1 MSRKGF
7 ILFILAGV
15 AWGVPYL
22 FIKLAGAEFSNASII
37 FSRVLVGALVL
48 VPLALYR
55 KTLMAAVREWRWVLV
70 FAALEMIGPWWLIT
84 EAERHIDSG
93 LAGLLVATVPF
104 FSLPIAYFLGDKS
117 VVHPKTLFGVG
128 IGFTG
133 LILLVGIDS
142 FSGHIDPLYVG
153 FMVLS
158 AIGYA
163 VAPAVAAHKISH
175 VPSEGMIG
183 LSMAIVAVAYA
194 VPAGFTLPADI
205 AKAPSLGAWASL
217 LGLGVVC
224 SAIAF
229 VVFFALIKEIGSAR
243 ATLITYPNTAV
254 AILLGILVAD
264 EKFTLGMGIGLPLV
278 AVGSYFASRKH

>member
-7 ILFILAGV
+7 ILFILAGLS
-15 AWGVPYL
+15 WGVPYL

-37 FSRVLVGALVL
+37 FSRVLIGALVL

-55 KTLMAAVREWRWVLV
+55 KTLVAALREWRWVLA

-128 IGFTG
+128 IGFSG

-183 LSMAIVAVAYA
+183 LSMAIVAAVYA
-194 VPAGFTLPADI
+194 IPAAFTLPVDI
-205 AKAPSLGAWASL
+205 AKVPSLGAWSSL
-217 LGLGVVC
+217 LGLGVIC

>member
-7 ILFILAGV
+7 LLFLMAGV

-22 FIKLAGAEFSNASII
+22 FIKFAGADFSTASIV
-37 FSRVLVGALVL
+37 FSRVVIGAAVL
-48 VPLALYR
+48 IPLAAYR
-55 KTLMAAVREWRWVLV
+55 KTLMPALREWRWVLV
-70 FAALEMIGPWWLIT
+70 FALIEMVGPWWLIT

-104 FSLPIAYFLGDKS
+104 FGLPIAYVLGDKS
-117 VVHPKTLFGVG
+117 VAHPKTIFGM
-128 IGFTG
+128 ITGFGG

-142 FSGHIDPLYVG
+142 IAGHIQPLYVG
-153 FMVLS
+153 FIVLA

-163 VAPAVAAHKISH
+163 VAPAVAARKLQH
-175 VPSEGMIG
+175 VSSDASIG
-183 LSMAIVAVAYA
+183 LSMAMVAVVYA
-194 VPAGFTLPADI
+194 IPAAFTLPNDI
-205 AKAPSLGAWASL
+205 AAGPSLGAWASL
-217 LGLGVVC
+217 LALGVIC

-229 VVFFALIKEIGSAR
+229 VVFFALIKEVDAAR

-254 AILLGILVAD
+254 AILLGVLLAG
-264 EKFTLGMGIGLPLV
+264 EKFTVGMAVGLPLV

>member
-7 ILFILAGV
+7 ILFLLAGLS
-15 AWGVPYL
+15 WGVPYL

-128 IGFTG
+128 VGFTG

-142 FSGHIDPLYVG
+142 LSGHIDPLYVG

-183 LSMAIVAVAYA
+183 LSMAIVAVVYA
-194 VPAGFTLPADI
+194 VPAAFTLPADI
-205 AKAPSLGAWASL
+205 ANSPSLGAWASL
-217 LGLGVVC
+217 LGLGVIC

-254 AILLGILVAD
+254 AILLGVLVAR
-264 EKFTLGMGIGLPLV
+264 ETFTLGMGIGLPLV

>member
-194 VPAGFTLPADI
+194 VPAAFTLPADI

>member
-7 ILFILAGV
+7 ILFLLAGLS
-15 AWGVPYL
+15 WGVPYL

-55 KTLMAAVREWRWVLV
+55 KTLMAAVREWRWVLA

-183 LSMAIVAVAYA
+183 LSMAIVAVVYA
-194 VPAGFTLPADI
+194 VPAAFTLPADI
-205 AKAPSLGAWASL
+205 AKSPSLGAWASL
-217 LGLGVVC
+217 LGLGVIC

-254 AILLGILVAD
+254 AILLGVLVAR
-264 EKFTLGMGIGLPLV
+264 ETFTLGMGIGLPLV

>member
-7 ILFILAGV
+7 ILFILAGLS
-15 AWGVPYL
+15 WGVPYL
-22 FIKLAGAEFSNASII
+22 FIKVAGAEFSNASII
-37 FSRVLVGALVL
+37 FSRVLIGALVL
-48 VPLALYR
+48 IPLALYR
-55 KTLMAAVREWRWVLV
+55 KTLVAALREWRWVLV

-128 IGFTG
+128 IGFSG

-183 LSMAIVAVAYA
+183 LSMAIVAVFYA
-194 VPAGFTLPADI
+194 IPAAFTLPADI
-205 AKAPSLGAWASL
+205 AKVPSLGAWSSL
-217 LGLGVVC
+217 LGLGVIC

>member
-7 ILFILAGV
+7 ILFLLAGLS
-15 AWGVPYL
+15 WGVPYL

-183 LSMAIVAVAYA
+183 LSMAIVAVVYA
-194 VPAGFTLPADI
+194 VPAAFTLPADI
-205 AKAPSLGAWASL
+205 AKSPSLGAWASL
-217 LGLGVVC
+217 LGLGVIC

-254 AILLGILVAD
+254 AILLGVLVAR
-264 EKFTLGMGIGLPLV
+264 ETFTLGMGIGLPLV
-278 AVGSYFASRKH
+278 ALGSYFASRKH

>member
-7 ILFILAGV
+7 ILFLLAGLS
-15 AWGVPYL
+15 WGVPYL

-55 KTLMAAVREWRWVLV
+55 KTLMVAVREWRWVLV

-183 LSMAIVAVAYA
+183 LSMAIVAVVYA
-194 VPAGFTLPADI
+194 VPAAFTLPADI
-205 AKAPSLGAWASL
+205 AKSPSLGAWASL
-217 LGLGVVC
+217 LGLGVIC

-254 AILLGILVAD
+254 AILLGVLVAR
-264 EKFTLGMGIGLPLV
+264 ETFTLGMGIGLPLV
-278 AVGSYFASRKH
+278 ALGSYFASRKH